1 MIASLKRPTPIDLGA
16 VHIIGIGGIGMSAIA
31 DVMMDLGYVVQGS
44 DAKASVNTER
54 LEKKGA
60 KIFVG
65 HAAENVIGAGA
76 VVISSAIKAG
86 NPELDEAR
94 RRGLPIVPR
103 AEMLAELMRVKWTVA
118 VAGTHGK
125 TTTTTMVAT
134 LMDAARLDPTVIGG
148 GIMAAYNSNA
158 KVGTGEWM
166 VVEADES
173 DGTFIRLRPTIGI
186 VTNIDPEHLDYW
198 KSFDA
203 LKAAFETFVRDLP
216 FYGFGVLCL
225 DHEEVQ
231 ALVDKVKDRRIITY
245 GFNPQADIRATNV
258 TMSAEGAR
266 FDVHVRSKDNSFD
279 EMREVTLPMAGAHN
293 VQNALAAIAVAW
305 NLGVGAQAM
314 RRALRQFGGVK
325 RRFTHAGSWN
335 DVRIIDDYGHHPKEI
350 AAVLRA
356 AREVIAEDAHVIAV
370 VQPHRFSR
378 LHDLFREF
386 STCFNDADH
395 VIVTDVYNAGET
407 PIEGVDAQALVDSLK
422 SHGHKSA
429 QKLASFTEL
438 APLIAAQARPGDIVV
453 CLGAGDI
460 TTHAQ
465 ALPGQLQALEG

>member
-173 DGTFIRLRPTIGI
+173 
-186 VTNIDPEHLDYW
+186 
-198 KSFDA
+198 A
-203 LKAAFETFVRDLP
+203 LF
-216 FYGFGVLCL
+216 
-225 DHEEVQ
+225 
-231 ALVDKVKDRRIITY
+231 
-245 GFNPQADIRATNV
+245 
-258 TMSAEGAR
+258 
-266 FDVHVRSKDNSFD
+266 
-279 EMREVTLPMAGAHN
+279 
-293 VQNALAAIAVAW
+293 
-305 NLGVGAQAM
+305 
-314 RRALRQFGGVK
+314 
-325 RRFTHAGSWN
+325 
-335 DVRIIDDYGHHPKEI
+335 
-350 AAVLRA
+350 
-356 AREVIAEDAHVIAV
+356 
-370 VQPHRFSR
+370 
-378 LHDLFREF
+378 
-386 STCFNDADH
+386 
-395 VIVTDVYNAGET
+395 
-407 PIEGVDAQALVDSLK
+407 
-422 SHGHKSA
+422 
-429 QKLASFTEL
+429 
-438 APLIAAQARPGDIVV
+438 
-453 CLGAGDI
+453 
-460 TTHAQ
+460 
-465 ALPGQLQALEG
+465 